1 MAEIVLKDRSVRVK
15 IVYYGPALC
24 GKTTN
29 LQHLHARAAVSRRGE
44 LLSVNTFQ
52 DRTVLFD
59 MLPLRATG
67 PRGFEI
73 RLQLVAVPGQAPYA
87 LSRRVALR
95 GADGIVFVANSARDR
110 REENRQSLRELEQ
123 HLAAQDMDLNSVP
136 LVMQFN
142 KRDLPDVASPAEMD
156 TDLNPRQ
163 APVWTAVANRG
174 EGVLETLRS
183 VLMATMRDVWRRYPL
198 FGASA
203 EMPAETWVRDAL
215 AGVFAGEPAALVGV
229 QPAPAQGASTPAPA
243 EPGTRMLQVGRNGR
257 DGEDG
262 TQQGLG
268 VAEAY
273 ADACSQLAR
282 AYSEAVT
289 GRGVAEGR
297 LADLQRAALVAEEVL
312 PSDLEG
318 WLRRML
324 SCLAETAEAA
334 QVSFVR
340 PGAERAQ
347 VVTLPPL
354 ARDPLLSQP
363 EGRRLV
369 EAALGSDQ
377 AQLWEGAERHDV
389 LALLQAPAR
398 PFSAVALVPLRCG
411 GRPLGQVLLYFVEGD
426 RLPNHEALAHLRALA
441 RILAPPL
448 QLALLSAPLRE
459 RPALRSLGVGP
470 RALAV

>member
-29 LQHLHARAAVSRRGE
+29 LQQLHARAAASRRGE

-110 REENRQSLRELEQ
+110 REENCQSLRELEH
-123 HLAAQDMDLNSVP
+123 HLAAQGMDLKSVP

-156 TDLNPRQ
+156 ADLNARQ
-163 APVWTAVANRG
+163 APVWTGVANRG

-183 VLMATMRDVWRRYPL
+183 ILMATMRDVWRRYPL

-203 EMPAETWVRDAL
+203 EMPAEAWVRDAL
-215 AGVFAGEPAALVGV
+215 QGVFTGEPAALPLPSA
-229 QPAPAQGASTPAPA
+229 QPASAQVPSTPAPA
-243 EPGTRMLQVGRNGR
+243 EPGARLVQVGRNGR
-257 DGEDG
+257 EAEDG

-312 PSDLEG
+312 PSDLES

-354 ARDPLLSQP
+354 SKDPLLNQP

-389 LALLQAPAR
+389 AALLQATAR

-426 RLPNHEALAHLRALA
+426 RLPNNEALAHLRALA
-441 RILAPPL
+441 RIFAAPL
-448 QLALLSAPLRE
+448 QLALQSASARE
-459 RPALRSLGVGP
+459 RPALRSAGP

>member
-1 MAEIVLKDRSVRVK
+1 
-15 IVYYGPALC
+15 
-24 GKTTN
+24 
-29 LQHLHARAAVSRRGE
+29 
-44 LLSVNTFQ
+44 
-52 DRTVLFD
+52 
-59 MLPLRATG
+59 
-67 PRGFEI
+67 
-73 RLQLVAVPGQAPYA
+73 
-87 LSRRVALR
+87 
-95 GADGIVFVANSARDR
+95 
-110 REENRQSLRELEQ
+110 
-123 HLAAQDMDLNSVP
+123 
-136 LVMQFN
+136 
-142 KRDLPDVASPAEMD
+142 
-156 TDLNPRQ
+156 
-163 APVWTAVANRG
+163 
-174 EGVLETLRS
+174 
-183 VLMATMRDVWRRYPL
+183 MATMRDVWRRYPL

-215 AGVFAGEPAALVGV
+215 QGVFAGEPAALVSPGA
-229 QPAPAQGASTPAPA
+229 QPTQPHPPSVAAPEAGA
-243 EPGTRMLQVGRNGR
+243 RLLQVGRSGR
-257 DGEDG
+257 EAEDG
-262 TQQGLG
+262 AQQGLG

-312 PSDLEG
+312 PSDLES

-354 ARDPLLSQP
+354 SKDPLLCQP

-377 AQLWEGAERHDV
+377 AQLWEGVERHDV
-389 LALLQAPAR
+389 AALLQAPAR
-398 PFSAVALVPLRCG
+398 PFGAVALVPLRCG

-426 RLPNHEALAHLRALA
+426 RLPNNEALAHLRALA
-441 RILAPPL
+441 RVFAPPL
-448 QLALLSAPLRE
+448 QLALLSASARE
-459 RPALRSLGVGP
+459 RPLLRSNAAGP